1 MKKVLIAEDSSV
13 IQNLTKKILQF
24 QNYEIDSV
32 KNGLEVINYLET
44 KTPDVILLDI
54 NMPVMNG
61 LECIKKIREMDD
73 ELKSKIPVIA
83 ITGNSANYTV
93 DFLKGAGFDEFLPK
107 PINFDVLVDTV
118 KKYSNE

>member
-32 KNGLEVINYLET
+32 KNGLEVIKYLES
-44 KTPDVILLDI
+44 KIPDVILLDI

-61 LECIKKIREMDD
+61 IECIKQIRGMEDAA
-73 ELKSKIPVIA
+73 KAQVPVIA

-93 DFLKGAGFDEFLPK
+93 DYLKGIGFDEFLPK
-107 PINFDVLVDTV
+107 PINFDVLVETV
-118 KKYSNE
+118 KKHTA

>member
-32 KNGLEVINYLET
+32 KNGLEVIKYLES

-54 NMPVMNG
+54 NMPVMSG
-61 LECIKKIREMDD
+61 IDCIKQIRAMEDTD
-73 ELKSKIPVIA
+73 KSKVPVIA

-93 DFLKGAGFDEFLPK
+93 DYLKGIGFDEFLPK
-107 PINFDVLVDTV
+107 PINFDVLVETV
-118 KKYSNE
+118 KKFTN

>member
-32 KNGLEVINYLET
+32 KNGLEVIHYLEM

-61 LECIKKIREMDD
+61 LDCIKQIRDMKD
-73 ELKSKIPVIA
+73 EVKSKIPVIA

-93 DFLKGAGFDEFLPK
+93 DFLKGLGFDEFLPK
-107 PINFDVLVDTV
+107 PINFDLLVDTV
-118 KKYSNE
+118 KRFTKE